1 MKKLFLLLAIAMAPF
16 MFWSC
21 DDDDVEEL
29 TSELTGYVRFTLDGQ
44 SYDYTGA
51 ISTTTGGKFVIT
63 TGSTQGAV
71 TLSLENSQ
79 VGSHQLGLGSDVSA
93 IASFIS
99 NGFSYENLSNTL
111 VFYPFGGD
119 EKYIILGGTCTITS
133 ATSNKIKGTFS
144 GIAKPLNELTSFD
157 ATTLLSL
164 ITGSA
169 NITGS
174 FVAYK
179 L

>member
-21 DDDDVEEL
+21 DKDDVESL
-29 TSELTGYVRFTLDGQ
+29 TGELTGYVKFTLDGQ
-44 SYDYTGA
+44 SYDYNGA
-51 ISTTTGGKFVIT
+51 VSTTTGGKFVIT

-79 VGSHQLGLGSDVSA
+79 VGSHQLGLGNDISA
-93 IASFIS
+93 IASFIG
-99 NGFSYENLSNTL
+99 NGFSYDNLSNTL
-111 VFYPFGGD
+111 VFYPFGSD
-119 EKYIILGGTCTITS
+119 EKYIIIGGTCNITS
-133 ATSNKIKGTFS
+133 ATSTKVKGTFS
-144 GIAKPLNELTSFD
+144 GIAKPLDELTSFD

-179 L
+179 F